1 MSRFFGVDFGTTT
14 TGFVS
19 FDPKS
24 ELHENIGNRDG
35 HPFHSVIILDKIT
48 GKIFHKG
55 LEAWKRKMQYATTE
69 DYIVINSVKQ
79 KLCSDIKWRAGKALW
94 TPEQISAEVLRN
106 GTEEIKN
113 RWNDIKVPIQAVM
126 AVPVDFTYKERCK
139 IVNAAKTAGIEV
151 EQFVSE
157 PTAAIIGCEEDLRT
171 IQYAMVFDW
180 GGGTLD
186 VSVLKI
192 SDGRIR
198 ELAKKGSRTGGDNL
212 DELFARHIH
221 GQFRELYPTIPIFN
235 EVGSR
240 QKDVILTES
249 EERKRSL
256 SEEFNTKTTLPEYYG
271 CSKGI
276 EVGRQSFEEII
287 KIKIDEAV
295 SLVNNTL
302 SEANLSKDEIDLVL
316 LVGGS
321 SNIPVIKQ
329 KMADLFGSRC
339 KFPKDAEWL
348 IAKGAARLAGKRGN
362 YVLSKSVGVVLS
374 DNSFLPVIRQG
385 EPIDHKE
392 KVITLGLVEDS
403 KEACLIIAESFSENL
418 CVGNYQMI
426 DALTIPTI
434 GYNFEPIRVSFKI
447 QTDLALNVSVY
458 NEIKGTVTKQDN
470 IYPHLNFEYEIAQNY
485 G

>member
-1 MSRFFGVDFGTTT
+1 MNQFFGIDFGTTT

-19 FDPKS
+19 FDPET
-24 ELHENIGNRDG
+24 ELHDKIGNIEGR
-35 HPFHSVIILDKIT
+35 PFHSVTILDTVT
-48 GKIFHKG
+48 GEIVHKG
-55 LEAWKRKMQYATTE
+55 LEAWKKRTLFE
-69 DYIVINSVKQ
+69 SDENHIVINSVKQ
-79 KLCSDIKWRAGKALW
+79 KLSSDIKWRAGNVLW

-106 GTEEIKN
+106 GTEEIKT
-113 RWNDIKVPIQAVM
+113 RWKDIRFPIQAVM
-126 AVPVDFTYKERCK
+126 AVPVDFTYEERRK

-157 PTAAIIGCEEDLRT
+157 PTAAVIGCEEDLRN

-212 DELFARHIH
+212 DELFARYLHQQH
-221 GQFRELYPTIPIFN
+221 TQSYPILPVFDKVRPN
-235 EVGSR
+235 
-240 QKDVILTES
+240 QKDLILTHS
-249 EERKRSL
+249 ELHKCLL
-256 SEEFNTKTTLPEYYG
+256 SEKTGTEIVLAQYCGESFNKRVNRE
-271 CSKGI
+271 
-276 EVGRQSFEEII
+276 SFEEII
-287 KIKIDEAV
+287 KIKIDEAI
-295 SLVNNTL
+295 SLVNDTL
-302 SEANLSKDEIDLVL
+302 SKANLSKDEIDLVL

-329 KMADLFGSRC
+329 EMAELFGYRC

-348 IAKGAARLAGKRGN
+348 IAKGAARLASKRGN

-374 DNSFLPVIRQG
+374 DNSFLPLLRQG
-385 EPIDHKE
+385 QPIDHRE
-392 KVITLGLVEDS
+392 KTITLGLVEDS
-403 KEACLIIAESFSENL
+403 KEACLIIAESFSENP
-418 CVGNYQMI
+418 CFGNYQMI
-426 DALTIPTI
+426 DALTVPTI
-434 GYNFEPIRVSFKI
+434 GYNFEPIRISFKI

-458 NEIKGTVTKQDN
+458 NEIKGTVTKQDK
-470 IYPHLNFEYEIAQNY
+470 IYPHLNFEYEIAQHY